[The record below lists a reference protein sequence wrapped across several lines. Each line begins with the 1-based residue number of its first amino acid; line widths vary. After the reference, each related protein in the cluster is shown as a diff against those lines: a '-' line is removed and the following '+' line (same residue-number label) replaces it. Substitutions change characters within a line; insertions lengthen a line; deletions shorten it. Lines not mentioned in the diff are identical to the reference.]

1 MGTTHDA
8 IAAGSAGFVWVA
20 AIEGYE
26 HLLTN
31 HDTDTA
37 AVVTAFAGLSGG
49 DWTSAL
55 GGLFVDMQQEQ
66 SISPWEPLHG
76 GGRCTLA
83 VARTTSADTFGRDVA
98 RRAAGWSSELAATAD
113 RNDTTLTVLSAAG
126 AASSGTA
133 YVGTEAVAY
142 TGKTSTTLTGC
153 TRGKWSP
160 FGNGSSTSDGR
171 FAQHHRAGLSAEAVQ
186 IAATVSAQPRTWIGR
201 WVGVWMVRVTGG
213 VLDTVG
219 EAQLVYA
226 GKLAEIRDDAQQ
238 DATVLDLRHVLD
250 VMRDAS
256 IGRQMWSAKIKEG
269 IYLKQGMY
277 FTLSDFK
284 GTVGPGPGGTGG
296 STLTVLATGAT
307 PVDGESFVEGYY
319 TVAGLHGELNKW
331 FGFAGVAGDLW
342 GGYGIEVKQTD
353 AGWRT
358 KVGAV
363 MESTSGSLS
372 AFFLGMPRQVA
383 SFLGFS
389 EGEEADP
396 FQFVISDG
404 TTATGTTTNLSVTG
418 SDPALKSQIFK
429 LISGTDGLNF
439 EIDTFTGEIVDQFD
453 TMPASLR
460 PPSRTVNIVSTPT
473 DRDWGLFVFDNNVLM
488 RGSWELGSAAP
499 TEFTNCL
506 AQNLAGAFAGDL
518 EAYSVPYDG
527 STASTIT
534 VRQILVFES
543 TEATYLKSLA
553 YSTGTAGY
561 NSDEFDGLG
570 FGAGLGLPGGLLG
583 AEYENSIDGLPGAD
597 ESLVVVI
604 DKPMTLAD
612 LLRGDLVLRL
622 AFPVWRDQHLRFA
635 AWRTPDTSGATLT
648 LTEANKAEP
657 SGSATQ
663 QRSSTA
669 LTDEWQR
676 PIVKIQFNRDFA
688 DLSSDGFRDTITLED
703 RTAIDDAGGDGA
715 VVTVKARNTFGQF
728 EQTGAAVEALLPAF
742 LAAMPLFSRPARKVT
757 RSIDLRYFESI
768 GVGDVVLFSDSYA
781 RDPETGLRGVA
792 VRPAVVVKHWWTPG
806 GMQLGADPDKPADMA
821 GGVELFFVDQNAVLG
836 DALYAPA
843 ADIDHTY
850 TTAPYLIEGDVAGY
864 IAGYE
869 DLSRTI
875 LCVARAYNQSV
886 SVTINGSP
894 VLFEEDTD
902 ATLFTAGYAVRIIER
917 DPADI
922 NNPQVWTTTVV
933 SQTGDLITLAAPLT
947 GFDSAKQY
955 RVVFDD
961 FDACTTAQKLK
972 AFQADPTDGL
982 ILDASGAYLYKSASA
997 ERNWTANASPPV
1009 VEMIPALTYAD
1020 GAGRDVGHES
1030 ALVLLLDNL
1039 LDYKTGINQPV
1050 LFSARS
1056 NTANAGAYQ
1065 LVYLAP
1071 IWLTREGL
1079 SNAVTRELAVSLLH
1093 RSTDGTSATVRVS
1106 LCRARP
1112 TSTSNLNVSRGS
1124 VYAEMTRATTSTS
1137 YVASTVS
1144 YLDASVKDPDTG
1156 RAWLLIECS
1165 YKATTMGIRQL
1176 QEGPRIQPT
1185 AWVL

>member
-1 MGTTHDA
+1 MGTTYDA
-8 IAAGSAGFVWVA
+8 IADGSAQFRWVV

-31 HDTDTA
+31 HSDTA

-66 SISPWEPLHG
+66 SVSPWEPLHG

-83 VARTTSADTFGRDVA
+83 VVRTSSADTFGRDVA
-98 RRAAGWSSELAATAD
+98 RRAAGWSSELALTAD
-113 RNDTTLTVLSAAG
+113 RDDATITVLSAAG

-142 TGKTSTTLTGC
+142 TGKTATTLTGC

-160 FGNGSSTSDGR
+160 FGNGSTTTDGR

-201 WVGVWMVRVTGG
+201 WVGVWMVRVSGG

-269 IYLKQGMY
+269 IYLKQGMS
-277 FTLSDFK
+277 FTVQTRK
-284 GTVGPGPGGTGG
+284 NTTNRNA
-296 STLTVLATGAT
+296 TLTVIATGDT
-307 PVDGESFVEGYY
+307 PVDGVSIRAGYY
-319 TVAGLHGELNKW
+319 RVSTLHAEINKW
-331 FGFAGVAGDLW
+331 FGLAEAALNTW
-342 GGYGIEVKQTD
+342 GSVGIGLIQTD

-358 KVGAV
+358 RFDAV
-363 MESTSGSLS
+363 LESTSGTGS
-372 AFFLGMPRQVA
+372 AIILTFPRQVA
-383 SFLGFS
+383 SFLGLGQAQ
-389 EGEEADP
+389 ETPPYQA
-396 FQFVISDG
+396 FVIDLTIADA
-404 TTATGTTTNLSVTG
+404 TTTSFTITGT
-418 SDPALKSQIFK
+418 DPALKSQIHKF
-429 LISGTDGLNF
+429 IDGTGGLNF
-439 EIDTFTGEIVDQFD
+439 EIDTFTGEISDQFD
-453 TMPASLR
+453 SMPSSLR
-460 PPSRTVNIVSTPT
+460 PDSRDYADPGN
-473 DRDWGLFVFDNNVLM
+473 DRDWGLFVFDGKVLM
-488 RGSWELGSAAP
+488 RGSWALNDTSP
-499 TEFTNCL
+499 TELTSCKAEKQYFAN
-506 AQNLAGAFAGDL
+506 AFAGDL
-518 EAYSVPYDG
+518 TSYNVPYDG
-527 STASTIT
+527 STEGTIT
-534 VRQILVFES
+534 VRQILVYES
-543 TEATYLKSLA
+543 TLSDYLKSLG
-553 YSTGTAGY
+553 YSTGTSAY
-561 NSDEFDGLG
+561 NSATYDGLP

-583 AEYENSIDGLPGAD
+583 AEYEDSIDGLPGAD

-688 DLSSDGFRDTITLED
+688 DLSADGFRDTITLED

-715 VVTVKARNTFGQF
+715 VVTIKARNTFGQF

-792 VRPAVVVKHWWTPG
+792 IRPAIVVKHWWTPG

-821 GGVELFFVDQNAVLG
+821 GGVELFFVDQNALLG

-843 ADIDHTY
+843 ADIDSTY
-850 TTAPYLIEGDVAGY
+850 TSGGYTAGY
-864 IAGYE
+864 
-869 DLSRTI
+869 DPTSNTVR
-875 LCVARAYNQSV
+875 CVARAYNQSV

-894 VLFEEDTD
+894 VLFEEATD
-902 ATLFTAGYAVRIIER
+902 ATMFPAGYAVRIIER

-922 NNPQVWTTTVV
+922 NDPQVWTRTVS
-933 SQTGDLITLAAPLT
+933 SQSGNDIVLSSALT
-947 GFDSAKQY
+947 GFDTAKQY

-961 FDACTTAQKLK
+961 FDACVTAQKLK
-972 AFQADPTDGL
+972 AFQADSADGL

-1009 VEMIPALTYAD
+1009 VEMIPALTYAN

-1050 LFSARS
+1050 LFGARS

-1079 SNAVTRELAVSLLH
+1079 SNAVTRELAVSILH
-1093 RSTDGTSATVRVS
+1093 ASTDGTSATVRVS

-1112 TSTSNLNVSRGS
+1112 TSTSNLDVSRGS
-1124 VYAEMTRATTSTS
+1124 VYAEMYRTTTSTS
-1137 YVASTVS
+1137 VVASTVS

-1156 RAWLLIECS
+1156 RAWLLVECS
-1165 YKATTMGIRQL
+1165 YKATTLGIRQL
-1176 QEGPRIQPT
+1176 QEGPRIQPQ